1 LTQAQTIA
9 AGSSLASPSGGK
21 RIMPALWQQGVFFQL
36 RRARRVVAWPLYIMA
51 FVFHLLCTSLT
62 VLAAKIADDPL

>member
-1 LTQAQTIA
+1 
-9 AGSSLASPSGGK
+9 
-21 RIMPALWQQGVFFQL
+21 MPGLWQPDVFFQL
-36 RRARRVVAWPLYIMA
+36 RRARRVVAWPLYLMA